1 VVSLNGNNT
10 SVPLTV
16 TEVYDPETNTWQ
28 VLDSRYDLRAPARD
42 WARGA
47 FVGNTINVFGGETF
61 NVATNTWG
69 VVPLVESLYIPPVGQ
84 VLPAVRME
92 RVDGY
97 EPNDTLE
104 TATAIG
110 LNDPRNDSFIL
121 NDDWHDFFAFHV
133 PYNMVVRASV
143 TEMPYGSDYD
153 LYLYN
158 SDKFLVGYSNNI
170 GNQDE
175 HATSF
180 LLTPGLYYAL
190 VQRITTFV
198 AQSPYRI
205 VITPQ

>member
-1 VVSLNGNNT
+1 
-10 SVPLTV
+10 
-16 TEVYDPETNTWQ
+16 
-28 VLDSRYDLRAPARD
+28 
-42 WARGA
+42 
-47 FVGNTINVFGGETF
+47 
-61 NVATNTWG
+61 
-69 VVPLVESLYIPPVGQ
+69 
-84 VLPAVRME
+84 
-92 RVDGY
+92 
-97 EPNDTLE
+97 
-104 TATAIG
+104 
-110 LNDPRNDSFIL
+110 
-121 NDDWHDFFAFHV
+121 
-133 PYNMVVRASV
+133 MVVRASV